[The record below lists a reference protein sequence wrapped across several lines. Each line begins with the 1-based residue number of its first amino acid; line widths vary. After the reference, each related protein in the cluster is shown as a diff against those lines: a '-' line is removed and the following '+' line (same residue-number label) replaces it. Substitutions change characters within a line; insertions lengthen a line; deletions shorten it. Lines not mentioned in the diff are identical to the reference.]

1 MWWRWPY
8 RLPPPRVAS
17 AAPRLPD
24 LQRPVLQ
31 EAAPVVA
38 PSQINPESLA
48 PAPATPDLPM
58 GDVSGSAPYLGT
70 VVDNG
75 VRVLTP
81 PAVPRAGTPV
91 RVSRSGPRA
100 DQRSSTFGPHIPRP
114 PDRRRIQGT
123 VILEAILDRDG
134 RIDRLKV
141 VRSVPLLDAAA
152 LEAVRRW
159 RYTPTVL
166 NGQPV
171 AVLMTITIHFTLQ

>member
-1 MWWRWPY
+1 M
-8 RLPPPRVAS
+8 
-17 AAPRLPD
+17 
-24 LQRPVLQ
+24 
-31 EAAPVVA
+31 VA

-70 VVDNG
+70 IVDNG

-91 RVSRSGPRA
+91 RVSDLVRA
-100 DQRSSTFGPHIPRP
+100 PTKVVDVRP
-114 PDRRRIQGT
+114 AYPSAARQARIQGT

-152 LEAVRRW
+152 LEAVRQW

-171 AVLMTITIHFTLQ
+171 AVLMTITIHFTLQQ